1 VCHTSNAIYITLEIS
16 CTFLPSFKSYLLI
29 FLNYKTLVISH
40 HIFMKTFIIELLNIF
55 ISTKIFNSMCDENE
69 LSLHLYSLSCEKQPE
84 VCISTIHSSFK
95 LMTYR
100 ALSFVDVIHNNVFNV
115 NVNLK
120 EFFQHLF
127 VLKKRTRFDLK
138 FILTKRI
145 F

>member
-1 VCHTSNAIYITLEIS
+1 VCCTSNAIYITLEIS

-55 ISTKIFNSMCDENE
+55 ISTKYLIQCVMRMNYLCTCIVYLVKNN
-69 LSLHLYSLSCEKQPE
+69 LE

-100 ALSFVDVIHNNVFNV
+100 ALSFVDVIQNNVFNV

-120 EFFQHLF
+120 EIFQHLF